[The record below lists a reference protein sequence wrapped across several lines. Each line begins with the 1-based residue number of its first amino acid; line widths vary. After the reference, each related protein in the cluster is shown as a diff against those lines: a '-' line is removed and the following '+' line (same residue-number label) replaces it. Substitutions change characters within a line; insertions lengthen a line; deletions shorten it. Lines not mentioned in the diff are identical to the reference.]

1 MSWLMTLQ
9 YRLQVNLGAHEFGG
23 FHWMLRVS
31 FGLSVIAA
39 RIVLLANLI
48 GGMDFG
54 SSELCFANDQNTD
67 LAYIV

>member
-1 MSWLMTLQ
+1 MTLQ

-23 FHWMLRVS
+23 CQCWMLQVS

-48 GGMDFG
+48 GGVDFG

-67 LAYIV
+67 LA